1 MMMNVV
7 VDSDYWSIIWLIV
20 NIIFISNQKNT
31 QPHVHN
37 SQILATVRKNRW
49 ERKWYRIFFFQNIP
63 VTFNSLQYRLHL
75 ILNVHQLRIFN
86 SPNKTKTNSMRTKE
100 TRKKNHRQ
108 TNTKK
113 DKHYKSRCV
122 WPINLSMCRH
132 SGPRKNSKTKNW
144 PSSLSVCILMLINCK
159 EDEKSTRTRIFFLR
173 KKNINFKCRCF
184 CRVCRCRC
192 LCHWN
197 QISNECIWILFL
209 QLLVDVMIWKK
220 GNILNQRE

>member
-108 TNTKK
+108 KK
-113 DKHYKSRCV
+113 RDKHYKSRCV
-122 WPINLSMCRH
+122 WSINLSMCRH
-132 SGPRKNSKTKNW
+132 IGPRKNSKNKKLTIII
-144 PSSLSVCILMLINCK
+144 VCLYTN
-159 EDEKSTRTRIFFLR
+159 
-173 KKNINFKCRCF
+173 
-184 CRVCRCRC
+184 V
-192 LCHWN
+192 N
-197 QISNECIWILFL
+197 QL
-209 QLLVDVMIWKK
+209 
-220 GNILNQRE
+220 